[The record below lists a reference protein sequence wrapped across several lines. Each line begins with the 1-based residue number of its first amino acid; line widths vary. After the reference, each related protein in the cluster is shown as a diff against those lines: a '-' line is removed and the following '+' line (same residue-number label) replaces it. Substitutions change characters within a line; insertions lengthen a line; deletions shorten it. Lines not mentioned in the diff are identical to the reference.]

1 MKKILIFGA
10 GRIACPCAKYLL
22 KCPEYNVIVVDKNS
36 QNANRVI
43 NGHPRGTII
52 VEDAV
57 SGAKGL
63 INKIEPDVIICLLPS
78 QFMVYIAKL
87 CIEFHIPMVNPSYI
101 SKEMQN
107 LDDSAHKAGVL
118 ILCELGL
125 DPGIDHMSA
134 ARTIK
139 MIHNKDELVESF
151 WSCCGSLPS
160 LQANTNPFGYKLS
173 WAPGGLVGASKREA
187 RFLRNGK
194 EVILPPGESFRYTNF
209 VHIRD
214 LGWFEE
220 YANANSLPYIKLY
233 DMPEVKNVYRGTI
246 RYIGWS
252 ETIRKMLDM
261 GLFEENYWE
270 LENLSYKEFTRRLI
284 GAPKGCDIEGALGEF
299 LNLEPY
305 ATIIHKIKWLGL
317 LSDEYIPLKKG
328 SPRDVILH
336 LFLEKLNY
344 EKGEQDFVI
353 MEHRYIAFS
362 PKDQKRIRYIST
374 LIDYGIPDNDSSVAR
389 TTGIPPAIGA
399 KLILQGK
406 VTATGVQ
413 APVLPEIYNPCLD
426 ELEKEGILFKEREEL
441 LS

>member
-1 MKKILIFGA
+1 
-10 GRIACPCAKYLL
+10 
-22 KCPEYNVIVVDKNS
+22 
-36 QNANRVI
+36 
-43 NGHPRGTII
+43 
-52 VEDAV
+52 V
-57 SGAKGL
+57 SGAEKL
-63 INKIEPDVIICLLPS
+63 INQIKPDVIINLLPK

-87 CIEFHIPMVNPSYI
+87 CIESHVPMVNPSYI
-101 SKEMQN
+101 SKEMRS
-107 LDDSAHKAGVL
+107 LDDSACKAGVL
-118 ILCELGL
+118 LLCELGL

-139 MIHNKDELVESF
+139 MIHNKDGLVESF
-151 WSCCGSLPS
+151 WSCCGALPS

-173 WAPGGLVGASKREA
+173 WAPSGLVGASKREA

-194 EVILPPGESFRYTNF
+194 EVVLPPGESFRYTNF
-209 VHIRD
+209 IHIRD

-220 YANANSLPYIKLY
+220 YANANSLLYIKLY
-233 DMPEVKNVYRGTI
+233 NMGEAKDVYRGTI

-261 GLFEENYWE
+261 GLFEENSWE
-270 LENLSYKEFTRRLI
+270 LEKFTYKEFTRRLI
-284 GAPKGCDIEGALGEF
+284 RAPEKCNVENELRKF

-305 ATIIHKIKWLGL
+305 AAVLHRIKWLGL
-317 LSDEYIPLKKG
+317 LSDDYIPLKKG

-353 MEHRYIAFS
+353 MEHRYIAFF
-362 PKDQKRIRYIST
+362 PKDQKRIRYTST
-374 LIDYGIPDNDSSVAR
+374 LINYGIPDNDSSVAR

-413 APVLPEIYNPCLD
+413 APVLPEIYKPCLD

-441 LS
+441 LAYLHEDKYPR

>member
-10 GRIACPCAKYLL
+10 GRIARPCVQYLL
-22 KCPEYNVIVVDKNS
+22 KYPDYNVTVVDKNS
-36 QNANRVI
+36 QNVNRVV

-52 VEDAV
+52 VDDAT
-57 SGAKGL
+57 SGAKKL
-63 INKIEPDVIICLLPS
+63 IDKVKPDIIINLLPS

-87 CIEFHIPMVNPSYI
+87 CIESQISMIHPSYI
-101 SKEMQN
+101 TQEMQN
-107 LDDSAHKAGVL
+107 LDESTHKAGVL

-139 MIHNKDELVESF
+139 MIHNKGGLVESF
-151 WSCCGSLPS
+151 WSCCGALPS

-173 WAPGGLVGASKREA
+173 WAPSRLVGAGKREA

-194 EVILPPGESFRYTNF
+194 EVILPSGKTFHYPNF
-209 VHIRD
+209 IHIRD

-220 YANANSLPYIKLY
+220 YANANSFPYIKLY
-233 DMPEVKNVYRGTI
+233 DIPEAKNVYRGTI

-252 ETIRKMLDM
+252 ETISKMLDM
-261 GLFEENYWE
+261 GLFEEDYWE
-270 LENLSYKEFTRRLI
+270 LENLSYKKFTRRLI
-284 GAPKGCDIEGALGEF
+284 GAPKECDIEEALRKF

-305 ATIIHKIKWLGL
+305 TAVLHRIKWLGL

-328 SPRDVILH
+328 SPRDVILY

-344 EKGEQDFVI
+344 EKGEQDLVI
-353 MEHRYIAFS
+353 MEHRYVAFF
-362 PKDQKRIRYIST
+362 PKNQKRVRYTST
-374 LIDYGIPDNDSSVAR
+374 LINYGIPDNDSSVAR

-413 APVLPEIYNPCLD
+413 APVLPEIYNSCLD
-426 ELEKEGILFKEREEL
+426 ELEKEGILLKEREEF

>member
-10 GRIACPCAKYLL
+10 GRVARPCAKYLL

-43 NGHPRGTII
+43 NGHPRGIII
-52 VEDAV
+52 VQDAV

-101 SKEMQN
+101 SKEMQS
-107 LDDSAHKAGVL
+107 LDESARKARVL
-118 ILCELGL
+118 LLCELGL

-134 ARTIK
+134 VKTIK
-139 MIHNKDELVESF
+139 MIHDKGGLVESF

-173 WAPGGLVGASKREA
+173 WAPSGLVGASKREA
-187 RFLRNGK
+187 RFLKNSK

-233 DMPEVKNVYRGTI
+233 NMPEVKNVYRGTI

-252 ETIRKMLDM
+252 ETICKMIDM
-261 GLFEENYWE
+261 GLFKEDYWE

-284 GAPKGCDIEGALGEF
+284 GAPKRKF

-305 ATIIHKIKWLGL
+305 AAILHRIKWLGL

-362 PKDQKRIRYIST
+362 SKDQKRIRYIST
-374 LIDYGIPDNDSSVAR
+374 LIDYGIPDDDSSVAR

-413 APVLPEIYNPCLD
+413 APVLPEIYKSCLD